1 MIGEGGVRQPVAS
14 QVHHKTLFQ
23 WIVGNLSWLS
33 QYDTVYIFVD
43 NRALSGASPPDYWP
57 FFAPWI
63 KSRCEVIGPYQEKTT
78 AVYIPINSDT
88 GLDQVHYTW
97 AGAAVLE
104 ALCLVYP
111 TVNFVLADSDCVP
124 TSLFEVAE
132 LVNLMTDRASR
143 AEAMQHHTMASSN
156 QCPPAVLLMTESK
169 AELNAGLIIVT
180 GHTATQPED
189 IDMGTEAPDASM
201 PAASAAHPDA
211 CDARAHKS
219 RRLADSKSPEEWVTA
234 LCNSRASFLTTTA
247 VPEDPAEALR
257 GGLILTP
264 LMGCKART
272 PLDWT
277 HAWAMLGEWA
287 GKIAFPIPE
296 DGKWPRHGHGI
307 YLRPDYIHRTPPFL
321 TWARPI
327 FEQGALSPMSVFPA
341 DFPILCLPGDKL
353 FQSKDVEKVY
363 CLPPIVNAF
372 HGSKVDIGKKL
383 QQWQWQGL
391 RPLAVALIGV
401 DQLPPLWTHPTGS
414 DFVRGSKLVAKPHV
428 AEQRK
433 LTRTQVLLLQSLWRP
448 VELPH
453 HSNNHT
459 PWPQTCQA
467 TYVLCGQHASLQ
479 LPTDQIRPLLEALQ
493 KRLQIDS
500 SNPELAINEILASH
514 ADPKYNDWKKVIME
528 NTSWQLNPTDTGYLD
543 VQCTGL
549 GRGELDKDWEVLL
562 ACRKEAHVYG
572 PSLSK
577 QDDWKERAG
586 TIAGTAHT
594 QEYLLLHLA
603 MFPIGLHTWCHVLGV
618 PDAHQLQAQIIHRA
632 RKVLEFCPITP
643 AHRKPPWPGYEQ
655 GMRLF
660 TKLLVAHP
668 LVGVCLPPDTLPAES
683 LKLAGYMVGSLFL
696 RGHSA
701 GSYAGM
707 VWETILAEFPNI
719 EGRTVLAAI
728 ALPPSLL
735 TRSTLSYNRQVHLI
749 HHADDRL
756 CVWTPS
762 HQDMKLLQQQ
772 RFIITH
778 ITGWRAYLGTA
789 QHNYAHW
796 TRVTLPEGRHDLTS
810 LERIPGVLPFEVY
823 AQAPLWLISWC
834 SFELNQ
840 VARRLLRELAVLC
853 EEPTTTTKDLVDK
866 IALRNTQ
873 VQNEQDAS

>member
-1 MIGEGGVRQPVAS
+1 M
-14 QVHHKTLFQ
+14 
-23 WIVGNLSWLS
+23 
-33 QYDTVYIFVD
+33 
-43 NRALSGASPPDYWP
+43 
-57 FFAPWI
+57 
-63 KSRCEVIGPYQEKTT
+63 
-78 AVYIPINSDT
+78 
-88 GLDQVHYTW
+88 
-97 AGAAVLE
+97 
-104 ALCLVYP
+104 
-111 TVNFVLADSDCVP
+111 
-124 TSLFEVAE
+124 
-132 LVNLMTDRASR
+132 
-143 AEAMQHHTMASSN
+143 
-156 QCPPAVLLMTESK
+156 
-169 AELNAGLIIVT
+169 
-180 GHTATQPED
+180 
-189 IDMGTEAPDASM
+189 
-201 PAASAAHPDA
+201 
-211 CDARAHKS
+211 
-219 RRLADSKSPEEWVTA
+219 
-234 LCNSRASFLTTTA
+234 
-247 VPEDPAEALR
+247 
-257 GGLILTP
+257 
-264 LMGCKART
+264 
-272 PLDWT
+272 WT
-277 HAWAMLGEWA
+277 
-287 GKIAFPIPE
+287 
-296 DGKWPRHGHGI
+296 
-307 YLRPDYIHRTPPFL
+307 
-321 TWARPI
+321 
-327 FEQGALSPMSVFPA
+327 
-341 DFPILCLPGDKL
+341 
-353 FQSKDVEKVY
+353 
-363 CLPPIVNAF
+363 
-372 HGSKVDIGKKL
+372 
-383 QQWQWQGL
+383 
-391 RPLAVALIGV
+391 
-401 DQLPPLWTHPTGS
+401 
-414 DFVRGSKLVAKPHV
+414 
-428 AEQRK
+428 
-433 LTRTQVLLLQSLWRP
+433 P

-467 TYVLCGQHASLQ
+467 TYVLCGQRASLQ

-514 ADPKYNDWKKVIME
+514 ADPKYNDWKQVIME
-528 NTSWQLNPTDTGYLD
+528 NTGWQLNPTDTGYLD

-549 GRGELDKDWEVLL
+549 GGGELDKDWEVLL

-572 PSLSK
+572 PPLSK

-618 PDAHQLQAQIIHRA
+618 PAAHQLQAQIIHRA

-643 AHRKPPWPGYEQ
+643 AHRKPPWPGYKQ
-655 GMRLF
+655 GVRLL

-683 LKLAGYMVGSLFL
+683 LKLAGYMVGSLFI

-707 VWETILAEFPNI
+707 VWETILAEFPCI
-719 EGRTVLAAI
+719 EGNTVLADI

-796 TRVTLPEGRHDLTS
+796 TRVALPEGRHDLTN

-823 AQAPLWLISWC
+823 AHAPLRLISWC

-840 VARRLLRELAVLC
+840 VARRLLRDLAVLC
-853 EEPTTTTKDLVDK
+853 EEPTTTNKDLVDR
-866 IALRNTQ
+866 IALRNTH
-873 VQNEQDAS
+873 VQDEQDATQYLATLATVHIASRAQMPTYTTMVQHFLGTLQLPMAIYMLDYYLPMLSPNEGYNETGLTMQSAGPVREP

>member
-353 FQSKDVEKVY
+353 FQSKDVEKAY
-363 CLPPIVNAF
+363 YLPPIVHAF

-433 LTRTQVLLLQSLWRP
+433 LTRTQVLLLQSLWTP

-586 TIAGTAHT
+586 TIAGTART

-823 AQAPLWLISWC
+823 AQAPLRLISWC

>member
-1 MIGEGGVRQPVAS
+1 
-14 QVHHKTLFQ
+14 
-23 WIVGNLSWLS
+23 
-33 QYDTVYIFVD
+33 
-43 NRALSGASPPDYWP
+43 
-57 FFAPWI
+57 
-63 KSRCEVIGPYQEKTT
+63 
-78 AVYIPINSDT
+78 
-88 GLDQVHYTW
+88 
-97 AGAAVLE
+97 
-104 ALCLVYP
+104 
-111 TVNFVLADSDCVP
+111 
-124 TSLFEVAE
+124 
-132 LVNLMTDRASR
+132 
-143 AEAMQHHTMASSN
+143 
-156 QCPPAVLLMTESK
+156 
-169 AELNAGLIIVT
+169 
-180 GHTATQPED
+180 
-189 IDMGTEAPDASM
+189 
-201 PAASAAHPDA
+201 
-211 CDARAHKS
+211 
-219 RRLADSKSPEEWVTA
+219 
-234 LCNSRASFLTTTA
+234 
-247 VPEDPAEALR
+247 
-257 GGLILTP
+257 
-264 LMGCKART
+264 
-272 PLDWT
+272 
-277 HAWAMLGEWA
+277 MLGEWA

-321 TWARPI
+321 TWARSI
-327 FEQGALSPMSVFPA
+327 FEQEALSPMSVFPA

-353 FQSKDVEKVY
+353 FQSKDVEKAY
-363 CLPPIVNAF
+363 CLPPIVHAF
-372 HGSKVDIGKKL
+372 HGNKVDIGKKL
-383 QQWQWQGL
+383 KQWQWQGL

-433 LTRTQVLLLQSLWRP
+433 LTRTQVLLLQSLWTP

-467 TYVLCGQHASLQ
+467 NYVLCGQHASLQ

-514 ADPKYNDWKKVIME
+514 ADPKYNDWKLVIME
-528 NTSWQLNPTDTGYLD
+528 NTGWQLNPTDTGYLD

-549 GRGELDKDWEVLL
+549 GGGELDKDWEVLL

-618 PDAHQLQAQIIHRA
+618 PAAHQLQAQIIHRA

-643 AHRKPPWPGYEQ
+643 AHRKPPWPGYKQ

-707 VWETILAEFPNI
+707 VWETILAEFPCI
-719 EGRTVLAAI
+719 EGSTVLAAI

-762 HQDMKLLQQQ
+762 NQDMKLLQQQ

-796 TRVTLPEGRHDLTS
+796 TRVALPEGRHDLTN

-823 AQAPLWLISWC
+823 AHAPLRLISWC

-840 VARRLLRELAVLC
+840 VARRLLRDLAVLC

-873 VQNEQDAS
+873 VQNEQDATQYLATLATVHIASRAQMPTYTTMVQHFLGTLQLPMAIYMLDYYYLPMLSPNEGYNETGLTMQSAGPVREPWQPVELEFQFKGSEFGHWKVKGGRDAFAFRHPSLGQTDVYHLLESEAHHHKISPVGTGRLIAMVGVVDAAAKDARNLQILFGLVLAITPRTVKNKNELPAARIHRQCNPKAIEVTFLSVPAIDFFAQDQLQALQDWYLALGQGLESIDATDESAFLQAHQRSNRGCTNPPLQVSARPGNL